1 MGPFAVDSTP
11 IFSTQIASI
20 AILEQSITKERD
32 LSIFTDAEDCR
43 YQKATHK
50 TSVLFG
56 AVF

>member
-1 MGPFAVDSTP
+1 MGPVDSTP
-11 IFSTQIASI
+11 IFSRQIASI
-20 AILEQSITKERD
+20 AILEQSTTKERD

-43 YQKATHK
+43 YQKATHN